1 MKKSLFAIAAV
12 TAFAGAAQA
21 QSSVTVYG
29 ILDVGFRG
37 QTTTVNNVKTNTT
50 SFSGTGSE
58 TTSRLGFR
66 GTEDLG
72 GGTSAFFT
80 AEFQLYPT
88 DPQLSGSGTNL
99 GGLVNRQTF
108 LGLAQKGI
116 GRAAIGTQYTPIH
129 LAISRNDAGQQNN
142 MFGDVIYAPTDTQ
155 GAAIGSAAY
164 TVRQFNALTAS
175 TERLA
180 GFTISG
186 MYVNN
191 NRSTNATTPSTEVTT
206 NNNQGYALAV
216 NYVWKKLNVDAV
228 YQSFKSENA
237 TVAGRTAAGLP
248 SAFNAT
254 GTNITDTQ
262 MYAGAVYDFGILK
275 AYAQYI
281 DRKATSGVNSNNYL
295 DRSAQQIGV
304 RGNITPK
311 IEPWAMIGNGSFKSF
326 GTGGPTLN
334 FTGWQ
339 VGSNYILSKRTNLY
353 AIYGAQQS
361 SSGNTGAVRTPSA
374 SGSTYGVGLRH
385 TF

>member
-29 ILDVGFRG
+29 ILDVGFTGRTETLSTG
-37 QTTTVNNVKTNTT
+37 RNQVKTNST
-50 SFSGTGSE
+50 SFNGTGNE

-88 DPQLSGSGTNL
+88 EGRLSGNTN
-99 GGLVNRQTF
+99 GGLLNRQTF
-108 LGLAQKGI
+108 VGLAQKGI

-129 LAISRNDAGQQNN
+129 LAIGRNDPGQQNN
-142 MFGDVIYAPTDTQ
+142 VLGDVVYAPTATQ
-155 GAAIGSAAY
+155 GSAQNSAAY
-164 TVRQFNALTAS
+164 TVRQNNALTAS

-180 GFTISG
+180 GFTVSG

-191 NRSTNATTPSTEVTT
+191 NTSTSTNSNA
-206 NNNQGYALAV
+206 NQQGYGLAI
-216 NYVWKKLNVDAV
+216 NYVWKKLNVDLV
-228 YQSFKSENA
+228 SQSFKSENQ
-237 TVAGRTAAGLP
+237 TLGVRTPAALP
-248 SAFNAT
+248 SGFDIN
-254 GTNITDTQ
+254 GNNITDTQ
-262 MYAGAVYDFGILK
+262 MYAGAMYDFGMLK
-275 AYAQYI
+275 AYAQYVN
-281 DRKATSGVNSNNYL
+281 RKATSGVNSNNYVK
-295 DRSAQQIGV
+295 RSAQNIGV

-311 IEPWAMIGNGSFKSF
+311 IEPWAMIGSGSFKAF
-326 GTGGPTLN
+326 GDGGPTSN

-353 AIYGAQQS
+353 AIYGASQTS
-361 SSGNTGAVRTPSA
+361 SNSTTASA
-374 SGSTYGVGLRH
+374 SGSQYAVGLRH

>member
-29 ILDVGFRG
+29 ILDVGFTGRSETLSTG
-37 QTTTVNNVKTNTT
+37 RNQVKTNSTA
-50 SFSGTGSE
+50 FNGTGNE

-88 DPQLSGSGTNL
+88 DSRLSGNTN
-99 GGLVNRQTF
+99 GGLLNRQTF
-108 LGLAQKGI
+108 VGLAQKGI
-116 GRAAIGTQYTPIH
+116 GRGAIGTQYTPIH
-129 LAISRNDAGQQNN
+129 LAIGRNDPGQQNN
-142 MFGDVIYAPTDTQ
+142 VLGDVVYAPTATQ
-155 GAAIGSAAY
+155 GAAQNSAAY
-164 TVRQFNALTAS
+164 TVRQNNSLTAS

-180 GFTISG
+180 GFTVSG

-191 NRSTNATTPSTEVTT
+191 NTSTSTNSNA
-206 NNNQGYALAV
+206 NQQGYGV
-216 NYVWKKLNVDAV
+216 GINYVWKKLNVDLVA
-228 YQSFKSENA
+228 QSFKSENQ
-237 TVAGRTAAGLP
+237 TLGVKTPAALP
-248 SAFNAT
+248 SGFDIN
-254 GTNITDTQ
+254 GNNITDTQ
-262 MYAGAVYDFGILK
+262 MYAGAMYDFGMLK
-275 AYAQYI
+275 AYAQYVN
-281 DRKATSGVNSNNYL
+281 RKATSGVNSNNYVK
-295 DRSAQQIGV
+295 RSAQNIGV

-311 IEPWAMIGNGSFKSF
+311 IEPWAMVGNGSFKAF
-326 GTGGPTLN
+326 GTGGPTSN

-353 AIYGAQQS
+353 AIYGASQTS
-361 SSGNTGAVRTPSA
+361 SNSTTASA
-374 SGSTYGVGLRH
+374 SGSQYAVGLRH

>member
-29 ILDVGFRG
+29 ILDVGFTGRSETLSTG
-37 QTTTVNNVKTNTT
+37 RNQVKTNSTA
-50 SFSGTGSE
+50 FNGTGNE

-88 DPQLSGSGTNL
+88 DSRLSGNTN
-99 GGLVNRQTF
+99 GGLLNRQTF
-108 LGLAQKGI
+108 VGLAQKGI
-116 GRAAIGTQYTPIH
+116 GRGAIGTQYTPIH
-129 LAISRNDAGQQNN
+129 LAIGRNDPGQQNN
-142 MFGDVIYAPTDTQ
+142 VLGDVVYAPTATQ
-155 GAAIGSAAY
+155 GAAQNSAAY
-164 TVRQFNALTAS
+164 TVRQNNSLTAS

-180 GFTISG
+180 GFTVSG

-191 NRSTNATTPSTEVTT
+191 NTSTSTNSNA
-206 NNNQGYALAV
+206 NQQGYGV
-216 NYVWKKLNVDAV
+216 GINYVWKKLNVDLVA
-228 YQSFKSENA
+228 QSFKSENQ
-237 TVAGRTAAGLP
+237 TLGVKTPAALP
-248 SAFNAT
+248 SGFDIN
-254 GTNITDTQ
+254 GNNITDTQ
-262 MYAGAVYDFGILK
+262 MYAGAMYDFGMLK
-275 AYAQYI
+275 AYAQYGN
-281 DRKATSGVNSNNYL
+281 RKATSGVNSNNYVK
-295 DRSAQQIGV
+295 RSAQNIGV

-311 IEPWAMIGNGSFKSF
+311 IEPWAMVGSGSFKAF
-326 GTGGPTLN
+326 GTGGPTSN

-353 AIYGAQQS
+353 AIYGASQTS
-361 SSGNTGAVRTPSA
+361 SNSTTASA
-374 SGSTYGVGLRH
+374 SGSQYAVGLRH

>member
-29 ILDVGFRG
+29 ILDVGFTGRSETLSTG
-37 QTTTVNNVKTNTT
+37 RNQVKTNSTA
-50 SFSGTGSE
+50 FNGTGNE

-88 DPQLSGSGTNL
+88 DSRLSGNTN
-99 GGLVNRQTF
+99 GGLLNRQTF
-108 LGLAQKGI
+108 VGLAQKGI
-116 GRAAIGTQYTPIH
+116 GRGAIGTQYTPIH
-129 LAISRNDAGQQNN
+129 LAIGRNDPGQQNN
-142 MFGDVIYAPTDTQ
+142 VLGDVVYAPTATQ
-155 GAAIGSAAY
+155 GAAQNSAAY
-164 TVRQFNALTAS
+164 TVRQNNSLTAS

-180 GFTISG
+180 GFTVSG

-191 NRSTNATTPSTEVTT
+191 NTSTSTNSNA
-206 NNNQGYALAV
+206 NQQGYGV
-216 NYVWKKLNVDAV
+216 GINYVWKKLNVDLVA
-228 YQSFKSENA
+228 QSFKSENQ
-237 TVAGRTAAGLP
+237 TLGVKTPAALP
-248 SAFNAT
+248 SGFDIN
-254 GTNITDTQ
+254 GNNITDTQ
-262 MYAGAVYDFGILK
+262 MYAGAMYDFGMLK
-275 AYAQYI
+275 AYAQYVN
-281 DRKATSGVNSNNYL
+281 RKATSGVNSNNYVK
-295 DRSAQQIGV
+295 RSAQNIGV

-311 IEPWAMIGNGSFKSF
+311 IEPWAMVGSGSFKAF
-326 GTGGPTLN
+326 GTGGPTSN

-353 AIYGAQQS
+353 AIYGASQTS
-361 SSGNTGAVRTPSA
+361 SNSTTASA
-374 SGSTYGVGLRH
+374 SGSQYAVGLRH

>member
-29 ILDVGFRG
+29 ILDVGFTGRSETLSTG
-37 QTTTVNNVKTNTT
+37 RNQVKTNSTA
-50 SFSGTGSE
+50 FNGTGNE

-88 DPQLSGSGTNL
+88 DTRLSGNTN
-99 GGLVNRQTF
+99 GGLLNRQTF
-108 LGLAQKGI
+108 VGLAQKGI

-129 LAISRNDAGQQNN
+129 LAIGRNDPGQQNN
-142 MFGDVIYAPTDTQ
+142 VLGDVVYAPTATQ
-155 GAAIGSAAY
+155 GSAQNSAAY
-164 TVRQFNALTAS
+164 TVRQTNSLTAS

-180 GFTISG
+180 GFTVSG

-191 NRSTNATTPSTEVTT
+191 NSSTSTNSNA
-206 NNNQGYALAV
+206 NQQGYGLGI
-216 NYVWKKLNVDAV
+216 NYVWKKLNVDLV
-228 YQSFKSENA
+228 SQSFKSENQ
-237 TVAGRTAAGLP
+237 TLGVRTPAALP
-248 SAFNAT
+248 SGFDIN
-254 GTNITDTQ
+254 GNNITDTQ
-262 MYAGAVYDFGILK
+262 MYAGAQYDFGILK
-275 AYAQYI
+275 AYAQYVN
-281 DRKATSGVNSNNYL
+281 RKATSGVNSNQYVK
-295 DRSAQQIGV
+295 RSAQNIGV

-311 IEPWAMIGNGSFKSF
+311 IEPWAMIGSGSNKAF
-326 GTGGPTLN
+326 GDGGPTSN

-353 AIYGAQQS
+353 AIYGASQTS
-361 SSGNTGAVRTPSA
+361 SNSTTASA
-374 SGSTYGVGLRH
+374 SGSQYAVGLRH

>member
-29 ILDVGFRG
+29 ILDLGFTGRTETLSTG
-37 QTTTVNNVKTNTT
+37 RNQVKTNSTA
-50 SFSGTGSE
+50 FNGTGNE

-88 DPQLSGSGTNL
+88 DSRLSGNTN
-99 GGLVNRQTF
+99 GGLQNRQTF
-108 LGLAQKGI
+108 VGLAQKGI

-129 LAISRNDAGQQNN
+129 LAIGRNDPGQQNN
-142 MFGDVIYAPTDTQ
+142 VLGDVVYAPTNTQ
-155 GAAIGSAAY
+155 GAAQTSAAY
-164 TVRQFNALTAS
+164 TIRQYNSLTAS
-175 TERLA
+175 TERIA
-180 GFTISG
+180 GFVVSA

-191 NRSTNATTPSTEVTT
+191 NSSTSTNS
-206 NNNQGYALAV
+206 NNNQQGYGLGI
-216 NYVWKKLNVDAV
+216 NYVWKKLNVDLAT
-228 YQSFKSENA
+228 QSFKSENQ
-237 TVAGRTAAGLP
+237 TLGVKTPAALP
-248 SAFNAT
+248 VGFDIN
-254 GTNITDTQ
+254 GTNVTDTQ
-262 MYAGAVYDFGILK
+262 MYAGAQYDFGILK
-275 AYAQYI
+275 AYAQYVN
-281 DRKATSGVNSNNYL
+281 RKATSGVNSNNYVK
-295 DRSAQQIGV
+295 RSAQNIGV

-311 IEPWAMIGNGSFKSF
+311 IEPWAMIGSGSFKAF
-326 GTGGPTLN
+326 GDGGPTSN

-353 AIYGAQQS
+353 AIYGASQTS
-361 SSGNTGAVRTPSA
+361 SNSTTASA
-374 SGSTYGVGLRH
+374 SGSQYAVGLRH

>member
-1 MKKSLFAIAAV
+1 MKKSLFALAAV

-29 ILDVGFRG
+29 ILDVGFTGKSETLSTGRN
-37 QTTTVNNVKTNTT
+37 QVKTT
-50 SFSGTGSE
+50 STAFNGTGNE

-88 DPQLSGSGTNL
+88 DLTLSGNSNT
-99 GGLVNRQTF
+99 GLFNRQTF
-108 LGLAQKGI
+108 VGLAQKGI

-129 LAISRNDAGQQNN
+129 LAIGRNDPGQQNN
-142 MFGDVIYAPTDTQ
+142 VFGDVVYAPGTGQ
-155 GAAIGSAAY
+155 GSGQTAAAY
-164 TVRQFNALTAS
+164 TIRQNNSLTAS

-180 GFTISG
+180 GFTVSG

-191 NRSTNATTPSTEVTT
+191 NSNTSTSTTS
-206 NNNQGYALAV
+206 NQQGYGLGI
-216 NYVWKKLNVDAV
+216 NYVWKKLNVDLAT
-228 YQSFKSENA
+228 QSFKSENQTLGVKTPA
-237 TVAGRTAAGLP
+237 TLP
-248 SAFNAT
+248 TTTVIN
-254 GTNITDTQ
+254 GNNVTDTQ
-262 MYAGAVYDFGILK
+262 MYAGAQYDFGILK

-281 DRKATSGVNSNNYL
+281 NRKATSGVNSDNYVK
-295 DRSAQQIGV
+295 RSAQNIGV

-311 IEPWAMIGNGSFKSF
+311 IEPWAMIGNGSYKAY
-326 GTGGPTLN
+326 GVGGPTAN

-353 AIYGAQQS
+353 AIYGASQTS
-361 SSGNTGAVRTPSA
+361 STSTTTSA
-374 SGSTYGVGLRH
+374 SGSQYAVGLRH